1 MANANAGDQ
10 VLARAYAAASDA
22 SDSASGTDSEDE
34 GQRPKAR
41 RRQAA
46 GRLVPFCKMCK
57 YAASNMA
64 DLIRHISSVDH
75 KLEVSDD
82 ECTQHLWELGLCQL
96 Q

>member
-1 MANANAGDQ
+1 MAEANAGDQ
-10 VLARAYAAASDA
+10 VLARAYAATSDA
-22 SDSASGTDSEDE
+22 SDSGTDSEQE

-75 KLEVSDD
+75 KLEVSND
-82 ECTQHLWELGLCQL
+82 QPFSA
-96 Q
+96 